1 MQGNLGKQTVWR
13 KWKMEEL
20 QKTLRSSPSSKI
32 VTASRVPN
40 RIGSV
45 PILFGTG
52 FAGKRSRKEE
62 V

>member
-20 QKTLRSSPSSKI
+20 QKTLRPSPSSKI

-40 RIGSV
+40 KIGTDPV
-45 PILFGTG
+45 FRF
-52 FAGKRSRKEE
+52 FAG
-62 V
+62 